1 MGQYDAHRNNCS
13 LSGSITRQAGNMKY
27 NLSLAASGQDEVVAV
42 GGGLTSFAL
51 DTQTNT
57 LYGAAQDDGKG
68 LTFISFDVTSRTST
82 VKALH
87 GRTFT
92 FTLALTLTLTLTPT
106 PTVTL
111 TLTCVLTPIPHHPH
125 VYSHSHPP
133 SLFQGWIAW
142 LGLGVDL
149 ATALNETGSSIA
161 GAAVLNSLCLP
172 LRCVCVFVCLRL
184 CHIKVFVCVYRCIV
198 SV

>member
-1 MGQYDAHRNNCS
+1 
-13 LSGSITRQAGNMKY
+13 MKY

-92 FTLALTLTLTLTPT
+92 FTLAITFTFATANCHVKCQKWVFPLRLTLHERGT
-106 PTVTL
+106 
-111 TLTCVLTPIPHHPH
+111 IK
-125 VYSHSHPP
+125 
-133 SLFQGWIAW
+133 
-142 LGLGVDL
+142 GL
-149 ATALNETGSSIA
+149 
-161 GAAVLNSLCLP
+161 
-172 LRCVCVFVCLRL
+172 
-184 CHIKVFVCVYRCIV
+184 Y
-198 SV
+198 

>member
-1 MGQYDAHRNNCS
+1 MYTRFRWKGPTYALQVHSRDSCLLRWEAVVCFRRGECLIGTNNARRNERRASNRYKHLRWMGQYDAHRNNCS

-92 FTLALTLTLTLTPT
+92 FTLALTTPT
-106 PTVTL
+106 PTFTPTL
-111 TLTCVLTPIPHHPH
+111 K
-125 VYSHSHPP
+125 
-133 SLFQGWIAW
+133 
-142 LGLGVDL
+142 
-149 ATALNETGSSIA
+149 
-161 GAAVLNSLCLP
+161 
-172 LRCVCVFVCLRL
+172 RR
-184 CHIKVFVCVYRCIV
+184 R
-198 SV
+198 